1 MTDKTEKTEAATE
14 SKAETASAEA
24 PAKNGRTSVTLSDG
38 RVAVIR
44 KGKGR
49 DMRLAAR
56 GVNPASDP
64 IGYAMALAAQ
74 LTEIDGNQIVAEDL
88 DEMEM
93 GDVSAI
99 MGAMPGKSLLQ
110 GMSSTS

>member
-1 MTDKTEKTEAATE
+1 MSDKTEKTEAATE
-14 SKAETASAEA
+14 TA
-24 PAKNGRTSVTLSDG
+24 PAKSDRTSVTLSDG
-38 RVAVIR
+38 RVAKIR

-56 GVNPASDP
+56 GVNPGTDP

-74 LTEIDGNQIVAEDL
+74 LTEIDGSQIVAEDL
-88 DEMEM
+88 DDMEM